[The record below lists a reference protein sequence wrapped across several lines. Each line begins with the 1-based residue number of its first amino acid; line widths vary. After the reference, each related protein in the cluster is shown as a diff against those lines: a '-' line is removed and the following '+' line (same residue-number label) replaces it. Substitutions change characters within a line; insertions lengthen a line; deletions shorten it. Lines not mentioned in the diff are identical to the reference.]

1 MKNEKNSKMQ
11 GNDVF
16 KVQPDVVR
24 IRNEIRVVNV
34 DGKLEEKSVTVI
46 PAIPNFVPLEGLDVL
61 FDDDSMD
68 FSPFPSLSELSDD
81 EEALT

>member
-1 MKNEKNSKMQ
+1 M
-11 GNDVF
+11 
-16 KVQPDVVR
+16 
-24 IRNEIRVVNV
+24 
-34 DGKLEEKSVTVI
+34 TVI

-81 EEALT
+81 EEALTEEEEEVLDDGWFE